1 MMTACEHGFGPF
13 CDAESRILILGSF
26 PSVRS
31 REQGFYYAHP
41 QNRFWKVLAALA
53 GTDVPGT
60 LEEKKR
66 FLTRHHIA
74 LYDVIERCRSEGSS
88 DSSITDVQVTDLRPI
103 LQMSAVDG
111 RIYVNGGKAAELYDR
126 YQLPRLEIEAIR
138 LPSTSPANARF
149 SLEDLIRIWESRIGK
164 I

>member
-1 MMTACEHGFGPF
+1 MTACEHGFGPF

-74 LYDVIERCRSEGSS
+74 LYDVIERCRIEGSS

-126 YQLPRLEIEAIR
+126 YQLPLLETEAIR